1 TSSDRVYVRPTG
13 QFDNLRALED
23 KIIHVNNR
31 NFRLGDIATITRG
44 YDEPQEQEM
53 RANGQPVLGIGVT
66 MQPGGDVIRL
76 GKAL

>member
-1 TSSDRVYVRPTG
+1 QQLADAIGGQNAVVPGGLITTSSDRVYVRPTG

-53 RANGQPVLGIGVT
+53 RANGQP
-66 MQPGGDVIRL
+66 
-76 GKAL
+76 